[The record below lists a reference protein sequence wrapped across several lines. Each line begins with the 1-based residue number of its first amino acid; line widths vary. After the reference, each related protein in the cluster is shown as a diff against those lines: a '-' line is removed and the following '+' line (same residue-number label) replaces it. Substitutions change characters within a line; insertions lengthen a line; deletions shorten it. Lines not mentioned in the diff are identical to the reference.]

1 MKTTDWKEKEPAC
14 PCKRKKCARFGDCEA
29 CRAHHLE
36 KGSPPYCER
45 LAGRRKKQANGNAAR
60 SEDSRDE

>member
-1 MKTTDWKEKEPAC
+1 MKTTNLNNKEPVC

-36 KGSPPYCER
+36 EGSPPYCER
-45 LAGRRKKQANGNAAR
+45 PAGRRKKPSIGNAAR
-60 SEDSRDE
+60 SEDGRDE